1 MSELFRIPCSIS
13 AAGPREQLTPVSWR
27 GRQIGR
33 PDQSRPRSCRLRFN
47 NREHCRTVMVEDPV
61 PQARSISKGAETF
74 QGFEANCLKDVVP
87 VFDIKAEAYGN
98 TVDLPFVAIQQ
109 LNPGLLV
116 AVDTSG
122 DEGMIAAP

>member
-1 MSELFRIPCSIS
+1 
-13 AAGPREQLTPVSWR
+13 
-27 GRQIGR
+27 
-33 PDQSRPRSCRLRFN
+33 
-47 NREHCRTVMVEDPV
+47 
-61 PQARSISKGAETF
+61 
-74 QGFEANCLKDVVP
+74 VP

-122 DEGMIAAP
+122 DEGMIGLAGCCQSIHTDSGSP